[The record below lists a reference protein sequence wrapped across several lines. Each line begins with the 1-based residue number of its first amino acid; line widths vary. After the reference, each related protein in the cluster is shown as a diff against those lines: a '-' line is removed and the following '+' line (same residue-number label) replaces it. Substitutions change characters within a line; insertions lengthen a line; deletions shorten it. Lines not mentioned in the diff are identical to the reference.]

1 MQERKIELD
10 TLISLAEK
18 EKDYDSIF
26 RYLGML
32 INTKE
37 FDKVVSVLKRN
48 QNELVKINQIMVM
61 DLHFYSLIQLERFV
75 DAMEEVRY
83 YEELPYVSQEVE
95 EHTKELRGIIKA
107 AEEESRINK
116 TYRNKKKTNDIIRY
130 SVNQEELIQAI
141 QYAAYSKKYK
151 DYVDSLI
158 YLIEDKTR
166 DLPHTIKAITL
177 TYLAGLNIDKDIKYT
192 NFGIEYVIN
201 PSKIVL
207 FKDDPNMK
215 EIHQL
220 MNAFTKNITLIN
232 TGLKLLDTYFLL
244 AFPRTNI
251 TSENTRLFAVAFLKI
266 ANDLIQADED
276 FTELIKENNLTES
289 RVEELV
295 NIANEILAMDVEPS
309 DKN

>member
-177 TYLAGLNIDKDIKYT
+177 TYLAGLNIDKDIKYIYT
-192 NFGIEYVIN
+192 KEYVIN